1 MISVLPC
8 RDKTKI
14 QEFFKNH
21 NLVTDEFSSCVIAS
35 SNNEVLGYCLFSLS
49 KEKMTVFAVEPQN
62 DIPLADGILRSALH
76 VSAENFVL
84 DAFYADRAPVE
95 LFYKL
100 DFVKILKKSAL
111 ILINF
116 SAGVT
121 AIIKIKKTLAKCS
134 TLWYD
139 YFC

>member
-14 QEFFKNH
+14 EQLFKKH

-84 DAFYADRAPVE
+84 DAFYADCAPVE

-100 DFVKILKKSAL
+100 DFVKNTEEKRLNIDKLFGGCNCHNK
-111 ILINF
+111 N
-116 SAGVT
+116 
-121 AIIKIKKTLAKCS
+121 
-134 TLWYD
+134 
-139 YFC
+139 